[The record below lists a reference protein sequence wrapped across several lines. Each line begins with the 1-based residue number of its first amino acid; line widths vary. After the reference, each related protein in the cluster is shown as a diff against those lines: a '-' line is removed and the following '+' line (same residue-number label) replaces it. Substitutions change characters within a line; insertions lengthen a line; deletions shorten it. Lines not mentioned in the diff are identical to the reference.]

1 MFPVRARHRAGSHA
15 GTNGSCRA
23 CGTAWSVLS
32 EQHNCAGKTSPPAAA
47 QRHSQSVLAA
57 AQAGAR
63 YLLPSWLASDSTTV
77 MAQPLP
83 SPNVPTYEQLRARPR
98 SLAIVGPGSAAGQ
111 SSPLPAVLACAG
123 AHTHAHTPAH
133 VLCLTR
139 AGACCALGPAASRRA
154 APQQSERNSASL
166 GSPQV
171 EVLGLNQLGEGEML
185 LCIGCLLRHQS
196 DPAGSVTCHSSSKGS
211 EQPFHQGDEGKH
223 SSSKAQHHPG
233 RFAGPHPAHPGFL

>member
-1 MFPVRARHRAGSHA
+1 MPCVRHCLVSAQRAAQLRGESIATSCCSAAQPERSGCSTGRCSLPASQLAGFRQHNGYGTASSLPKRAHVRAAACSATQPCHRGPWQR
-15 GTNGSCRA
+15 CRA
-23 CGTAWSVLS
+23 ELPTASS
-32 EQHNCAGKTSPPAAA
+32 AGVCRCT
-47 QRHSQSVLAA
+47 
-57 AQAGAR
+57 
-63 YLLPSWLASDSTTV
+63 
-77 MAQPLP
+77 
-83 SPNVPTYEQLRARPR
+83 
-98 SLAIVGPGSAAGQ
+98 
-111 SSPLPAVLACAG
+111 
-123 AHTHAHTPAH
+123 HTHAHTPAH